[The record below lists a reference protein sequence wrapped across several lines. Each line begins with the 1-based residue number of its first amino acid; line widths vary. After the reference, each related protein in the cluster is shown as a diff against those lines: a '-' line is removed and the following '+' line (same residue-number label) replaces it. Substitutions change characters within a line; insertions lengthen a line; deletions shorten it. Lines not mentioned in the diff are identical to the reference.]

1 MSAKIQRYIFKFH
14 IVIIDP
20 NTKDKQVPNQI
31 SGYICL
37 IGCLLHLEARI
48 NKASRIC
55 KKKISCSSTK
65 MTRYESY
72 DTDLKVIQKDR
83 KISGVDPYK
92 LVVEYDS
99 TPLS

>member
-1 MSAKIQRYIFKFH
+1 MQKKF
-14 IVIIDP
+14 
-20 NTKDKQVPNQI
+20 
-31 SGYICL
+31 
-37 IGCLLHLEARI
+37 
-48 NKASRIC
+48 
-55 KKKISCSSTK
+55 SCSSTK